1 MLSPLPVSTLLNLDP
16 SDCKNECPDT
26 SMRWWCM
33 SHMHSHCL
41 KTRVLPSPNHCLR
54 GWIYETPS
62 PADVCAILQAARAAS
77 SAAASIPAAEHTGIE
92 QAAPE
97 EERELPAFGSGLEFR
112 SQGKLA
118 ASKSPVAARD
128 GAIRAN
134 DGSLAISLPE
144 EDESADKDDSMDHDD
159 EQVSIPV
166 LQWHAYISTNT
177 CTSCKLAASESPAGP
192 AAAAMLLSDGS
203 LAFALAEEDEI
214 DNKDDHI
221 GDDKHVL
228 SELQHLIICIASIII
243 EIVA

>member
-1 MLSPLPVSTLLNLDP
+1 
-16 SDCKNECPDT
+16 
-26 SMRWWCM
+26 M

-177 CTSCKLAASESPAGP
+177 CTSCKLAASESPAVP